1 MAALSIQVPYPVFYD
16 RDGQPLDNGN
26 IYIGVANLDPVTNPI
41 QVYYDEALTIPASQP
56 LKTSNGYVYRNG
68 TPAQLYVN
76 AANFSITVKNS
87 KNTLVYNFPDGTGI
101 PQADA
106 SAITFT
112 GVKGQSG
119 FVSDLGDA
127 DGSDWVGYVPPGLGA
142 VARSAQDKMRD
153 FINVKDFGAV
163 GDGVANDTAAIQ
175 AALNTGKSIWF
186 TCGENYRVTAPLTP
200 TANGQVINLSGAMI
214 TLDGNFSGFEITGGL
229 RNITICDGEIEGA
242 DMTGG
247 YVIDI
252 RTADRCTI
260 NNLRVYNPWNFLY
273 VEEANLCSVENCWV
287 NNIRGAYGV
296 HWFGDN
302 TKRSDILRLIGINL
316 SSQGNAVGI
325 MWDGNCN
332 TLQVQAMSIV
342 RPSIGVHVRNTSG
355 GYLPLFGMF
364 DDLEVDFPESH
375 AVKLDAGEDF
385 YFTPLLY
392 LHGSVTGSG
401 LFVGPAISQDRV
413 VVTGGKITS
422 HARYGIENT
431 GIRVKV
437 SNPIIFNNT
446 LGNYADADKIYTS
459 SPRFEVDTNSW
470 FGFNAGNPIVNW
482 DVNDVDGYIRSS
494 NVRYIDINS
503 ISRFRVSDAT
513 NAIQIYVNGA
523 LKTVEVGAADSAGAG
538 YRALRVLN

>member
-1 MAALSIQVPYPVFYD
+1 M
-16 RDGQPLDNGN
+16 
-26 IYIGVANLDPVTNPI
+26 NLTKATYSMV
-41 QVYYDEALTIPASQP
+41 E
-56 LKTSNGYVYRNG
+56 G
-68 TPAQLYVN
+68 
-76 AANFSITVKNS
+76 
-87 KNTLVYNFPDGTGI
+87 
-101 PQADA
+101 A
-106 SAITFT
+106 SAN
-112 GVKGQSG
+112 V
-119 FVSDLGDA
+119 
-127 DGSDWVGYVPPGLGA
+127 
-142 VARSAQDKMRD
+142 QDY
-153 FINVKDFGAV
+153 GAV
-163 GDGVANDTAAIQ
+163 GDGLTNDRSAIQ
-175 AALNTGKSIWF
+175 SALDTGNSVFFPAGKVFRVDGTLAA
-186 TCGENYRVTAPLTP
+186 
-200 TANGQVINLSGAMI
+200 TANGQIINLNGSMVDFRGSA
-214 TLDGNFSGFEITGGL
+214 GGFTITGGL
-229 RNITICDGEIEGA
+229 RNITICDGEIEGQN
-242 DMTGG
+242 MGGG

-252 RTADRCTI
+252 RNADRCTI
-260 NNLRVYNPWNFLY
+260 NNIRVYNPFNFLY
-273 VEEANLCSVENCWV
+273 VEEANLVSVENCWV
-287 NNIRGAYGV
+287 NNIRGAYGI
-296 HWFGDN
+296 HWYGE
-302 TKRSDILRLIGINL
+302 TAKRSDVLRLIGVNM

-332 TLQVQAMSIV
+332 TLQVQAVTIV
-342 RPSIGVHVRNTSG
+342 QPSIGVHVRNTSG
-355 GYLPLFGMF
+355 GLLPLFGMF

-375 AVKLDAGEDF
+375 AVQLDAGEDF

-401 LFVGPAISQDRV
+401 IFVGPAISQDRV

-459 SPRFEVDTNSW
+459 SLRFEVDTNSW
-470 FGFNAGNPIVNW
+470 FGANAGNPIVNW

-523 LKTVEVGAADSAGAG
+523 LKTVEVGAADSAGVG

>member
-16 RDGQPLDNGN
+16 RDGQPIDNGN
-26 IYIGVANLDPVTNPI
+26 IYVGVANLDPVTNPI

-68 TPAQLYVN
+68 TPTQLYVD
-76 AANFSITVKNS
+76 AVNFSITVKDS

-127 DGSDWVGYVPPGLGA
+127 DGSDWVGYIPPGAG
-142 VARSAQDKMRD
+142 VVTRSAQDKMRD
-153 FINVKDFGAV
+153 FISVKDFGAV

-186 TCGENYRVTAPLTP
+186 TCGENYLVTSSLNP
-200 TANGQVINLSGAMI
+200 TANGQVINLNGAMI

-229 RNITICDGEIEGA
+229 RNITICDGEIEGQ

-252 RTADRCTI
+252 RNADRCTI
-260 NNLRVYNPWNFLY
+260 NNIRVYNPWNFLY
-273 VEEANLCSVENCWV
+273 VEQANLVSVENCWV
-287 NNIRGAYGV
+287 NNIRGLYGI
-296 HWFGDN
+296 HWYGET
-302 TKRSDILRLIGINL
+302 TKRSDVLRLIGINL

-332 TLQVQAMSIV
+332 TLQVQAVTIV

-355 GYLPLFGMF
+355 GWMPLFGMF
-364 DDLEVDFPESH
+364 DDLEIDFPESH
-375 AVKLDAGEDF
+375 CVKLDAGEDF

-413 VVTGGKITS
+413 IVTGGKITS
-422 HARYGIENT
+422 HARYGIENA

-437 SNPIIFNNT
+437 SNPIIFNNA
-446 LGNYADADKIYTS
+446 LGNYQDADKIYTQ
-459 SPRFEVDTNSW
+459 SPRLEVDNTGYFALNS
-470 FGFNAGNPIVNW
+470 GNPVVSW
-482 DVNDVDGYIRSS
+482 DSNDVDGFIRAS
-494 NVRYIDINS
+494 NTRYITINS
-503 ISRFRVSDAT
+503 VTRFSVGAGT
-513 NAIQIYVNGA
+513 NAVAIYVGGSF
-523 LKTVEVGAADSAGAG
+523 KTVEVGAPDSGGVG
-538 YRALRVLN
+538 YRMLRVLN